1 MNDDEVNSISEP
13 PYNHRNAYMLFYM
26 RDSDSLEAAVAQ
38 ATATSPAAPF
48 KSSSSIGKKRAR
60 EDDDDEEDTG
70 KPVRQDF
77 LSSSGAGPSN
87 PAGKKVSGMLPKQ
100 DRPPQ
105 LSHLAKPSLARPP
118 HNRLPASDDEREE
131 LESPHFHKKAKLDVG
146 VTFNGEGHRAEG
158 KKKKKKKKLP
168 QGNII
173 KLSSVNLSGKQP
185 SLDLPNVSSDPDP
198 DHEEGEL
205 DSSDPANTAT
215 ILSTPPLPPS
225 TPPTTDRP
233 SPMKKRKLVDYS
245 SEGENE
251 PTDGDDATGDYHSK
265 KHPAASPASS
275 VSSLSDA
282 MPPHRAPN
290 PVFAPPSTSLSPQ
303 QRQQWNT
310 AYRPKKQKYTSE
322 HKQARKRRSPGNPY
336 GLAGHPSGG
345 SASSI
350 GGSFRKRPG
359 GI

>member
-1 MNDDEVNSISEP
+1 MNDDEVNSILEP

-26 RDSDSLEAAVAQ
+26 RDSESLEAAVAQ

-48 KSSSSIGKKRAR
+48 RSSSSIGKKRAR
-60 EDDDDEEDTG
+60 EDEDDEEDTG

-131 LESPHFHKKAKLDVG
+131 LGSPHFHKKAKLDMG

-158 KKKKKKKKLP
+158 KKKKKKKMP
-168 QGNII
+168 QGNVI

-185 SLDLPNVSSDPDP
+185 SLDLPNVSSDPD
-198 DHEEGEL
+198 HEEGEL
-205 DSSDPANTAT
+205 DGSDPANTAT

-225 TPPTTDRP
+225 TPPTGDKP
-233 SPMKKRKLVDYS
+233 SPAKKRKLVDYS
-245 SEGENE
+245 SEGESG
-251 PTDGDDATGDYHSK
+251 PTDGDDATGDCHSK
-265 KHPAASPASS
+265 KHQAASPASS
-275 VSSLSDA
+275 VSSLPDA
-282 MPPHRAPN
+282 TPPR
-290 PVFAPPSTSLSPQ
+290 PVFAPPSSSLSPQ

-322 HKQARKRRSPGNPY
+322 HKQARKRRSLGNPY

-350 GGSFRKRPG
+350 GGSFRKRAG